1 MSENSIEV
9 RNLCISYKTLGDYSI
24 RNVLRGKKV
33 KNQSFQ
39 AVKNISFAVKKGEIL
54 GVIGKNGSGKS
65 TMLRAISSQWAVCM
79 SLESS
84 GGWN

>member
-33 KNQSFQ
+33 KNYINNF
-39 AVKNISFAVKKGEIL
+39 NFMIIFFYI
-54 GVIGKNGSGKS
+54 
-65 TMLRAISSQWAVCM
+65 
-79 SLESS
+79 
-84 GGWN
+84 